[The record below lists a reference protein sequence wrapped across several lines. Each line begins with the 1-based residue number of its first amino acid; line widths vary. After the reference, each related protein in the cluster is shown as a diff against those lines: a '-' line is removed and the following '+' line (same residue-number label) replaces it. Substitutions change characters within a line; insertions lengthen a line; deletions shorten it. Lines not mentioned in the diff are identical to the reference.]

1 MAKICFDPKDFRQN
15 ALDLIDKC
23 NVILERYNAS
33 GLDMSVRQVYYQL
46 VGANEIENTKGS
58 YKKIQNLLKDGR
70 LAGLIDWDY
79 IVDRTRFL
87 RQSPSW
93 DTSFQALYSAYY
105 NFRTDKWARQLYR
118 PEVWIEK
125 DALLG
130 VFQKACRELQ
140 VPVLSCRGYTSLSE
154 MFEAGN
160 RRFSGYVEDAQ
171 IPVILHFGD
180 HDPSGI
186 DMSRDI
192 VDRTTL
198 LAGKSAPEFIRLALN
213 MNQVDQYQPPPNF
226 AKESDSRA
234 PEYVA
239 EFGNYSWELDALE
252 PTVLSD
258 IVRENILKYRND
270 DLWNEDVEEENEY
283 KKKLHRFVENHDEIE
298 QFLDDNE
305 L

>member
-1 MAKICFDPKDFRQN
+1 MAKICFEPRDFRQGS
-15 ALDLIDKC
+15 LDLIDKC
-23 NVILERYNAS
+23 NVILERYNDA

-46 VGANEIENTKGS
+46 VGANEIVNTKSS
-58 YKKIQNLLKDGR
+58 YSKIQTLLKDGR

-87 RQSPSW
+87 RRLPTW
-93 DTSFQALYSAYY
+93 NTPFHALDSAHY
-105 NFRTDKWARQLYR
+105 NFRIDKWARQLFR

-130 VFQKACRELQ
+130 VFQKACHELQ

-154 MFEAGN
+154 MFEAGQ
-160 RRFSGYVEDAQ
+160 RRFSGYVDNAQ

-198 LAGKSAPEFIRLALN
+198 LSDKSAPKFTRLALN
-213 MNQVDQYQPPPNF
+213 MNQIDQYEPPPNF
-226 AKESDSRA
+226 AKESDSRS
-234 PEYVA
+234 PDYVA

-252 PTVLSD
+252 PTVLGD
-258 IVRENILKYRND
+258 IARENIIKYRD
-270 DLWNEDVEEENEY
+270 GDLWDEDVEEENDY
-283 KKKLHRFVENHDEIE
+283 KERLSRFVDNFGEIE